1 MARALSSRAAA
12 AAFAEIREYTLKP
25 DCVST
30 FLGLSESTVNL
41 RRTLPFSFF
50 GQCESGGAL
59 TRVTHAY
66 LYDVSR
72 GGGVKGWPRLWARKS
87 FHSPR
92 REPDSH
98 PSPATRTSPS
108 ATLCAP
114 PWPPPPPGRPIWPP
128 RARASRTSRRSSSP
142 SPPAPRPPPAPSPPP
157 LPPPPRA
164 CSSTRSCGRRP
175 ARAPGRGRQAHTARA
190 TPPPPP
196 RPTGTRPSCARRAG
210 SRCWAG
216 MFCWARDLGRACA
229 SGGFRRRRLPSARG
243 WRPTAAPRPARC
255 TGSYSSRCPGRRG
268 SR

>member
-216 MFCWARDLGRACA
+216 MFCWARDPGRACA